1 MKLQLTV
8 LALALVA
15 APAFAGDDATT
26 NTRTNISNDISVR
39 GHVTVR
45 GTIDVNAES
54 AATIDQDQ
62 ATTGNRSLGDGDAT
76 AGAHNNAG
84 RDAQGNIGLNIAAG
98 AGNAQSNDVAMSAVD
113 GSRVFASAMSFNNQ
127 GTFGNTVDGA
137 GARDVNLAA
146 SVDGNVLRD
155 AKGNIGVNVAAGV
168 GNAQSNS
175 MAASV
180 NNGGGSSSDESAR
193 NGGGHGDGHDNGQG
207 RSGAIAKATA
217 DSQQLTLMNLL
228 DPNCGD
234 LDTSATLSGNAL
246 RGAQGNVGVNIAA
259 GVGNAQHNGLSI
271 AVAN

>member
-15 APAFAGDDATT
+15 APAFAQDDART

-39 GHVTVR
+39 GSVSVR

-62 ATTGNRSLGDGDAT
+62 ATTANSSYGDGDAT

-84 RDAQGNIGLNIAAG
+84 RDAQGNVGLNIAAG

-113 GSRVFASAMSFNNQ
+113 GGRVFASAMSFNSQ
-127 GTFGNTVDGA
+127 GTFGNLVDA
-137 GARDVNLAA
+137 DGARDVNIAA
-146 SVDGNVLRD
+146 AVDGNVLRD

-180 NNGGGSSSDESAR
+180 NTGSAGGSSSDESSR
-193 NGGGHGDGHDNGQG
+193 CRGDCQQDDP
-207 RSGAIAKATA
+207 SGAIAKATA
-217 DSQQLTLMNLL
+217 DSQQLTLMNIL
-228 DPNCGD
+228 DPDCGD
-234 LDTSATLSGNAL
+234 LDTSATMSGNAL
-246 RGAQGNVGVNIAA
+246 RGVQGNVGVNIAA

>member
-15 APAFAGDDATT
+15 APAFAADDART
-26 NTRTNISNDISVR
+26 NTRTEISNDISVR
-39 GHVTVR
+39 GHVAVT
-45 GTIDVNAES
+45 GKIDVNAES

-62 ATTGNRSLGDGDAT
+62 ATTANTSYGDGDAT

-84 RDAQGNIGLNIAAG
+84 RDAQGNVGLNIAAG
-98 AGNAQSNDVAMSAVD
+98 VGNAQSNDVALSAVD
-113 GSRVFASAMSFNNQ
+113 GSRVFATAMSFNTQ
-127 GTFGNTVDGA
+127 GTFGNRAAGD
-137 GARDVNLAA
+137 GARDVNLTAA
-146 SVDGNVLRD
+146 VDGNVLRD

-175 MAASV
+175 LAASV
-180 NNGGGSSSDESAR
+180 NTGGGSSSSLAR
-193 NGGGHGDGHDNGQG
+193 GGGHDDDDHD
-207 RSGAIAKATA
+207 RAKPEGAIAKATA
-217 DSQQLTLMNLL
+217 DSEQLTLMNVI
-228 DPNCGD
+228 DPGCGD
-234 LDTSATLSGNAL
+234 LDTSATMSGNAL